1 MEAYIADLQRKVA
14 NMVRSGV
21 VHAVQVSPLRAR
33 VKIGER
39 EDGTPVL
46 TGWLRVSM
54 VAAGPVSEAWV
65 PSEGAA
71 VQVLSEGGDLRL
83 GVVYPGLHTDALP
96 SPATTNTEH
105 VTLYPDGGRIVYDW
119 GASRISISLP
129 GGNVELEGG
138 EEGWRVKGKVVFEDE
153 VECEK
158 TLDAQGDIRSASNLA
173 DSWGT
178 FATMRAVYN
187 GHTHNETDSVT
198 QAPNQPMKSQDKSV
212 SRKRKKMRKNR
223 R

>member
-1 MEAYIADLQRKVA
+1 MEAYISDLQRQLA
-14 NMVRSGV
+14 NIVRSGV
-21 VHAVQVSPLRAR
+21 VHAVQISPLRAR

-39 EDGTPVL
+39 EDGSPVL

-65 PSEGAA
+65 PSVGAA
-71 VQVLSEGGDLRL
+71 VQVISQGGDIRL

-96 SPATTNTEH
+96 SPATTDTEH

-119 GASRISISLP
+119 GASRINISLP

-138 EEGWRVKGKVVFEDE
+138 EDGWRVKGKVVFEDE

-187 GHTHNETDSVT
+187 GHTHNETNSVT
-198 QAPNQPMKSQDKSV
+198 LTPNQPM
-212 SRKRKKMRKNR
+212 RKASDAEDEKT
-223 R
+223 